1 MDETPL
7 VSIVTPF
14 KNTAAFLDEMLT
26 SVLNQTYQNW
36 ELLIVDDHST
46 DNSFDLVNS
55 YAANDSRIKLFT
67 NPHSGI
73 ITALREAYLRSTGV
87 FITRMDSDD
96 MMSSNKLESMVSDLN
111 NSGTGNVAL
120 GLVKYF
126 SANGIGE
133 GFKNYENWLND
144 LTRLGENYQDLYK
157 ECVIPSPCWMV
168 YREDFEMVGGFE
180 SDQYPEDYDLV
191 FRFFQNGLKC
201 IPSQKVLHH
210 WRDYSTRASR
220 TDKNYADNTFM
231 DLKLAYFL
239 KLHRIEAK
247 PLVVWGAGAKGKTIA
262 KVLSDNDVPFHWV
275 CDNPKK
281 IGKEIYGKIMLGFH
295 VIDELENAQN
305 IITVANQNAQ
315 KQIKQ
320 FFDKRGKQ
328 SMVDY
333 FFFC

>member
-7 VSIVTPF
+7 VSIITPF
-14 KNTAAFLDEMLT
+14 KNTTAYLDEMLT

-46 DNSFDLVNS
+46 DNSFELVNS
-55 YAANDSRIKLFT
+55 YTASDSRIKLYT
-67 NPHSGI
+67 NPQSGI

-96 MMSSNKLESMVSDLN
+96 IMSSNKLESMVKDLQC
-111 NSGTGNVAL
+111 SGTGNVAL

-126 SANGIGE
+126 SADGIGA
-133 GFKNYENWLND
+133 GFQNYENWLND
-144 LTRLGENYQDLYK
+144 LTKSGKNYQDLYK

-168 YREDFEMVGGFE
+168 YREDFEKVGGFT

-191 FRFFQNGLKC
+191 FRFFSNGLNC
-201 IPSQKVLHH
+201 IPSQNILHH

-231 DLKLAYFL
+231 DLKLDYFL
-239 KLHRIEAK
+239 KLHRIESK

-315 KQIKQ
+315 KEIKQ
-320 FFDKRGKQ
+320 FFEKRGKQ
-328 SMVDY
+328 SMTDY